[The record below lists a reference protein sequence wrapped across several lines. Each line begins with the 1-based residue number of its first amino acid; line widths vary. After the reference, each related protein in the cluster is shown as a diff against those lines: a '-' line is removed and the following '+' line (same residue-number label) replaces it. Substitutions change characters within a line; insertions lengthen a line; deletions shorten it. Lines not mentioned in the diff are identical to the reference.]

1 LGLVPSS
8 EQFVKEEFE
17 LIAALSALSEYN
29 VSILPLQGMLARNWT
44 LALLTISHSRLQ
56 QCGTTKECFYFGF

>member
-17 LIAALSALSEYN
+17 LIAALTALSEYN

-44 LALLTISHSRLQ
+44 LRHTRSTHNLTLSA
-56 QCGTTKECFYFGF
+56 TAMWNN